1 MVVRSAVCRLPLA
14 LLLLRSAAVL
24 AGTDEPNAWFEATTQ
39 ALYDAVA
46 LGDTT
51 PWNRILAPGCQITTE
66 DGEVLDK
73 ATFLAQMHPLPQGF
87 TGRIKVRGLTV
98 KFAGEAAVAHY
109 WLDETED
116 IFEQHL
122 RTTYVETD
130 TYRRSGDSWTV
141 IAMQVTVVP
150 RDLEPV
156 PGVAV
161 DARALTGEYRFAD
174 GDRAPS
180 RVFLREGALF
190 MGHDDPTARQLIPL
204 APLVFYVKGS
214 IHIVVFVRGASGA
227 IDEVRELHKY
237 NEVRMRRVPGSH

>member
-1 MVVRSAVCRLPLA
+1 MPLA
-14 LLLLRSAAVL
+14 LLLLHSAA
-24 AGTDEPNAWFEATTQ
+24 AHPATDEPNAWFEATTQ
-39 ALYDAVA
+39 ALFDAVA
-46 LGDTT
+46 AGDTRL
-51 PWNRILAPGCQITTE
+51 WSRVLAPGCQITTE
-66 DGEVLDK
+66 DGDVLDK

-98 KFAGEAAVAHY
+98 QYAGEAAVVHY

-116 IFEQHL
+116 IFDQRL

-130 TYRRSGDSWTV
+130 TYRRSGDSWTA
-141 IAMQVTVVP
+141 IAMQQTVVP

-161 DARALTGEYRFAD
+161 DARALTGEYRLAD
-174 GDRAPS
+174 GDTSPY
-180 RVFLREGALF
+180 RVFLRDGALF
-190 MGHDDPTARQLIPL
+190 MGHDESAARKLIPL

-237 NEVRMRRVPGSH
+237 NEVRMRRVAGSR